1 MRCPAEGC
9 DQMIGGNAELLNAS
23 NRLKLPTYLL
33 AYPIHRP
40 VRMFPAEVPQEV
52 TDQAR
57 SVAINCLQFVR
68 FQLKVQRGAGEALWS
83 HPGRRP
89 CCRPPCS
96 PPQRGCS
103 GDISDVL
110 LDFGKLIQAGAEHS
124 AQRATAESS
133 LLLLA
138 DLPLPGSFHSS

>member
-1 MRCPAEGC
+1 
-9 DQMIGGNAELLNAS
+9 
-23 NRLKLPTYLL
+23 
-33 AYPIHRP
+33 
-40 VRMFPAEVPQEV
+40 MFPAEVPQEV

-96 PPQRGCS
+96 PAQRGCS

-124 AQRATAESS
+124 TQRATAESS
-133 LLLLA
+133 SLLLA
-138 DLPLPGSFHSS
+138 DLPLPGSFS

>member
-57 SVAINCLQFVR
+57 SVAINCLHLR
-68 FQLKVQRGAGEALWS
+68 
-83 HPGRRP
+83 
-89 CCRPPCS
+89 
-96 PPQRGCS
+96 
-103 GDISDVL
+103 
-110 LDFGKLIQAGAEHS
+110 DFN
-124 AQRATAESS
+124 
-133 LLLLA
+133 
-138 DLPLPGSFHSS
+138 